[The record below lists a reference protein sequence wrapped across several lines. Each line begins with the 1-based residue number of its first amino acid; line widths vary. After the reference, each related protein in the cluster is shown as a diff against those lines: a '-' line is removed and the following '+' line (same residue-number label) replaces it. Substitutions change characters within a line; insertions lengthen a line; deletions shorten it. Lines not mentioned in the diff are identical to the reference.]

1 MVTKKR
7 FKAFLKRNRAIA
19 SKAFEEQKTFNTILK
34 AKKKIV
40 RRKRMRFD
48 RAIKQRIR
56 SANRAFLDFD

>member
-1 MVTKKR
+1 MVKQTL
-7 FKAFLKRNRAIA
+7 KAFLKRSRAI
-19 SKAFEEQKTFNTILK
+19 SKKAFEEQKTFNTILK